1 MDSDRHG
8 SRFSASRENTNRMAS
23 VLLPTHRW
31 TPACDEIVAQLPPD
45 DELLL
50 ICDHSDDPIATDKRA
65 SAAGTNVTV
74 LVAGEPVGCSG
85 KANAIATGLEH
96 ASHDRLIWTDDDFRH
111 GDDWLAT
118 MKNLGEQYGAVS
130 GIPVFIS
137 DEWPWL
143 LFEPAAA
150 IFGSLQFYTR
160 NRPWAGSL
168 TFNQDQLDID
178 QLVTDLRRTLS
189 DDVVLQ
195 DHLDTL
201 VTTRNVVYQIPI
213 AGSTCQALNRMVR
226 FTKTIFH
233 FSPEE
238 IVAFGGFS
246 LAFVG
251 MSLYLP
257 WLGAIVSTAIAAATY
272 RFLGVSRSTYL
283 LAFPAFLIAP
293 LILAYSLAKREFTWA
308 GRRYRWEE
316 KFDVDVVSTPAE
328 E

>member
-1 MDSDRHG
+1 MD
-8 SRFSASRENTNRMAS
+8 RMAS
-23 VLLPTHRW
+23 VLLPTRRW
-31 TPACDEIVAQLPPD
+31 TPACDEIVEQLPPD

-50 ICDHSDDPIATDKRA
+50 ICDQSDDPVATDKRA
-65 SAAGTNVTV
+65 SATGENVAV
-74 LVAGEPVGCSG
+74 VVAGEPINCSG
-85 KANAIATGLEH
+85 KANAIAAGLEH

-118 MKNLGEQYGAVS
+118 MKNLGEQHGAVS

-137 DEWPWL
+137 DEWPWV

-168 TFNQDQLDID
+168 TFKQDQLDID
-178 QLVTDLRRTLS
+178 RLITDLRRTLS

-201 VTTRNVVYQIPI
+201 VTTRDVVFQIPI
-213 AGSTCQALNRMVR
+213 AGSIRPALNRMVR

-233 FSPEE
+233 YAPEE

-251 MSLYLP
+251 LSLYFP
-257 WLGAIVSTAIAAATY
+257 WLGAIVSTVIAAATY

-293 LILAYSLAKREFTWA
+293 LVLVYCLAKREFTWA
-308 GRRYRWEE
+308 GRRYHWKE
-316 KFDVDVVSTPAE
+316 KFDVRIL
-328 E
+328 